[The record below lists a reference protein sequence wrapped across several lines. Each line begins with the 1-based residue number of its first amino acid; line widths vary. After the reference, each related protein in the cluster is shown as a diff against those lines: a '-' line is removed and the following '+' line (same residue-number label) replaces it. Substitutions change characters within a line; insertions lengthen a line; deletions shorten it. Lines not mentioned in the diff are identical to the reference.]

1 MSEEMNDEEIWDSL
15 RAADGIERAEILQEL
30 GVPRYFNRG
39 AFVEA
44 AAAAASAAE
53 LFEASGHVEQR
64 AQCQWGQAICYER
77 MGQDDDALDH
87 FTKAK
92 DGFNEAIDEMGAAE
106 SLDHMAALQIG
117 RGHYEIAISNFED
130 AIGLSISAGQERRAA
145 DFAMEHGELLGQL
158 GRQSQALERFEW
170 ARSLYRGNEAVRA
183 VAKADDR
190 AAACLIDLG
199 RLDDALGLLRNVLA
213 VAEMTNDT
221 AFQTHARYRLGWT
234 LQLADNYEEAL
245 EYLSKARDGYDDLD
259 DILGAA
265 KCDQV
270 AASAL
275 GQINREDE
283 ALDLF
288 RRVRAVFDAAGDD
301 HSVIVVE
308 ANMSVIHRDR
318 GECGMRRTLPD
329 CVCPSHGTRGLL
341 PHPESRQPVR

>member
-1 MSEEMNDEEIWDSL
+1 M
-15 RAADGIERAEILQEL
+15 
-30 GVPRYFNRG
+30 
-39 AFVEA
+39 
-44 AAAAASAAE
+44 
-53 LFEASGHVEQR
+53 
-64 AQCQWGQAICYER
+64 
-77 MGQDDDALDH
+77 
-87 FTKAK
+87 
-92 DGFNEAIDEMGAAE
+92 
-106 SLDHMAALQIG
+106 QIG
-117 RGHYEIAISNFED
+117 RGHYETAISNFED

-170 ARSLYRGNEAVRA
+170 ACSLYRGNEAVRA

-270 AASAL
+270 AASVL

-288 RRVRAVFDAAGDD
+288 RRCPCCLRRSRGRPL
-301 HSVIVVE
+301 
-308 ANMSVIHRDR
+308 RDR
-318 GECGMRRTLPD
+318 GRGKHVGHSQGSREENAACVELCRTAYARAMALVDSYLIRSLASRFAEALLRLDEPNEAARVIAETEEHLD
-329 CVCPSHGTRGLL
+329 DTDEVNETSLFAIAKARDDARTR
-341 PHPESRQPVR
+341 